1 MHASAYVLSSCFKL
15 QGVLATQLRNDDTW
29 VKNASRGSGWLD
41 GCGTLGRF
49 CLHGPLNTEA
59 LQCQGQNSIVE
70 MRIHDYSSL
79 LHFPLETG
87 LLTQRFRTVLLG
99 ALIGYFRI
107 RGMENQTLHQDI
119 HEMTSSCQACFHHK
133 YLYGLQC

>member
-59 LQCQGQNSIVE
+59 LQCQGQNSSGNE
-70 MRIHDYSSL
+70 DSRL
-79 LHFPLETG
+79 FFTFAFPNWKLDFNVFG
-87 LLTQRFRTVLLG
+87 RSFWGV
-99 ALIGYFRI
+99 LIGYLRKTRLFIRI
-107 RGMENQTLHQDI
+107 FMNGNDFLMPGML
-119 HEMTSSCQACFHHK
+119 SS
-133 YLYGLQC
+133 

>member
-49 CLHGPLNTEA
+49 CLHGPLNTQA
-59 LQCQGQNSIVE
+59 LQCQGQNSSGNE
-70 MRIHDYSSL
+70 DSRL
-79 LHFPLETG
+79 FFTFAFPIGNWTFNSTFSVG
-87 LLTQRFRTVLLG
+87 PFWV
-99 ALIGYFRI
+99 LIGYFRKTRLFI
-107 RGMENQTLHQDI
+107 RIFMNGNDFLMPGML
-119 HEMTSSCQACFHHK
+119 SS
-133 YLYGLQC
+133 

>member
-59 LQCQGQNSIVE
+59 LQCQGQNSSGNE
-70 MRIHDYSSL
+70 DSRL
-79 LHFPLETG
+79 FFTFAFPIGNWT
-87 LLTQRFRTVLLG
+87 LLTQRFLTVLLG

>member
-59 LQCQGQNSIVE
+59 LQCQGQNSSGNE
-70 MRIHDYSSL
+70 DSRL
-79 LHFPLETG
+79 FFTFAFPNWKLDFNVFG
-87 LLTQRFRTVLLG
+87 RSFWGV
-99 ALIGYFRI
+99 LIGYFRKTRLFI
-107 RGMENQTLHQDI
+107 RIFMNGNDFLMPGML
-119 HEMTSSCQACFHHK
+119 SS
-133 YLYGLQC
+133 